1 MSDAVLAATSLR
13 YTCLSRR
20 EYSGRISSTR
30 RPPMALSQSVASELL
45 EAFRAGEGWIRSAS
59 QCRQVMQ
66 ELTEARA
73 VQRVGA
79 GRCERSDQSTAPTE
93 QLVACES
100 LLVTKVLMVGRYR
113 WSLGS
118 RWSGRPHV
126 LPGLRTADP
135 AQHLLRHHRGVEV
148 DDHSMRSVVVAFQA
162 SDPFGVHPD
171 PAAGEGEQLGLY
183 GR

>member
-30 RPPMALSQSVASELL
+30 RPPMALSQSVACELL
-45 EAFRAGEGWIRSAS
+45 
-59 QCRQVMQ
+59 V
-66 ELTEARA
+66 
-73 VQRVGA
+73 
-79 GRCERSDQSTAPTE
+79 
-93 QLVACES
+93 
-100 LLVTKVLMVGRYR
+100 VTKVLMVGRYR

-162 SDPFGVHPD
+162 GDPFGVHPD